1 MENENLMKQYL
12 GTKVVM
18 ARPCNIKDAEDI
30 LNRKL
35 DSESEDGYLVEYQE
49 GYKSWSPKDIF
60 EKHYVNTDK
69 GISLSIAIQS
79 AYAGRLIAR
88 LSWLSED
95 KESDDNKIFINK
107 VLFIRPAD
115 RVSATIAASFKSLPP
130 SLKKILASKEE
141 ESIVFTPYLC
151 TYESGLITN
160 GYVLTTADIMSE
172 DWVVLPD

>member
-1 MENENLMKQYL
+1 M
-12 GTKVVM
+12 
-18 ARPCNIKDAEDI
+18 
-30 LNRKL
+30 
-35 DSESEDGYLVEYQE
+35 
-49 GYKSWSPKDIF
+49 
-60 EKHYVNTDK
+60 
-69 GISLSIAIQS
+69 
-79 AYAGRLIAR
+79 IAR